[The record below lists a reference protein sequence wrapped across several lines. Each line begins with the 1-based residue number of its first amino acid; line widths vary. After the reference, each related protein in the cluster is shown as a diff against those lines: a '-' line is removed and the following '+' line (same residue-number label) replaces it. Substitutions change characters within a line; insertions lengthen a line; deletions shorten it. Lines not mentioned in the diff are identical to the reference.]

1 MSAPPSALPSWLRI
15 GTGSI
20 TLQATARP
28 GSSQRGIVGLGPSG
42 LAVAVHA
49 RAIEGRANAEL
60 VEVLAAALSV
70 PRSSIVLE
78 RGERGRAK
86 LFRIKC
92 PNPRAIAE
100 KIKGLARRPD
110 FEENSVGERSR

>member
-1 MSAPPSALPSWLRI
+1 MSAPPPALPVWLRI
-15 GTGSI
+15 AAGSI

-28 GSSQRGIVGLGPSG
+28 GSSRRGIVGLGPNG

-92 PNPRAIAE
+92 PNPGALAE
-100 KIKGLARRPD
+100 KVRGLAPTPD
-110 FEENSVGERSR
+110 FEENSSDGRSR